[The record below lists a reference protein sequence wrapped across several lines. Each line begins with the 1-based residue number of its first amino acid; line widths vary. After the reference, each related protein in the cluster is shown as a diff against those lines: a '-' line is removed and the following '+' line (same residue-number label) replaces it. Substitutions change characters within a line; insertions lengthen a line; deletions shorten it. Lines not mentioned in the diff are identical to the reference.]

1 MASSSPPPAQAPVLS
16 PPNPPRPQQHPQP
29 LPVAAVK
36 SEVPVAEPRDP
47 PASVS
52 SIPLEPSPAAVAASY
67 TITIPSCSGWFSW
80 DQIHDT
86 ERRVLSE
93 FFDGKS
99 ASKNPGVYKYYRD
112 SIIRRFRGNPSRKIT
127 FTDARRGLVGDVG
140 SIRRVFDFLEEWG
153 LINYTPSAKPSAKK
167 GEMGDD
173 SEKKETPRR
182 ICSHC
187 KSSCNMACFTTDKA
201 DIILCARCFVRGDY
215 RPGLSSTDF
224 KRVDI
229 TEETKADWTDKE
241 TIHLLEAILQY
252 GDDWKKV
259 AEHVGTKSEI
269 DCVARFIKL
278 PFGEQFLGPEEVG
291 EYGKPHQKND
301 KVVTVPEGENV
312 PEQSLSKRMRLTP
325 LADASNPIMAQVA
338 FLSAMVGSDVAKA
351 VAQAAISSLHKV
363 DITGGIS
370 ASDDRLQSAASNGA
384 KEEGYR
390 IKLSSYVEAVAASN
404 GQTSSDVLNE
414 AVAQAQSQLK
424 KEEQDVEQYLSDVVQ
439 VQMKEI
445 QDKIV
450 HFEEL
455 ELLLEKERLQL
466 RHMKDL
472 LFADQLAIMQHKM
485 QLLSK
490 GNEKGEKVKQTNH
503 VP

>member
-384 KEEGYR
+384 KEE
-390 IKLSSYVEAVAASN
+390 EAVAASN

>member
-1 MASSSPPPAQAPVLS
+1 MGSSSPPPPQAPVLS
-16 PPNPPRPQQHPQP
+16 PPNPPWPQQLPQP
-29 LPVAAVK
+29 PPVAAVK
-36 SEVPVAEPRDP
+36 SEVPVAEPREP
-47 PASVS
+47 PGSVS
-52 SIPLEPSPAAVAASY
+52 SIPLEPSPAAVSASY

-86 ERRVLSE
+86 ERRILSE

-99 ASKNPGVYKYYRD
+99 ASKNPVVYKYYRD

-127 FTDARRGLVGDVG
+127 FTDVRRGLVGDVG

-153 LINYTPSAKPSAKK
+153 LINYTPSAKPNAK
-167 GEMGDD
+167 GDMGDD

-269 DCVARFIKL
+269 DCVARFIKV

-351 VAQAAISSLHKV
+351 AAQAAISSLHKV
-363 DITGGIS
+363 DIAGGNNE
-370 ASDDRLQSAASNGA
+370 SDDKHWSAAPNGE
-384 KEEGYR
+384 KE
-390 IKLSSYVEAVAASN
+390 EAVAASN
-404 GQTSSDVLNE
+404 GQTSSDVLDE
-414 AVAQAQSQLK
+414 AVSEAQSQLK

-445 QDKIV
+445 QDKIA

-466 RHMKDL
+466 RHMKDI

-485 QLLSK
+485 QILSK

>member
-16 PPNPPRPQQHPQP
+16 PPNPPRPQQLPQP

-153 LINYTPSAKPSAKK
+153 LINYTPLAKPSAKK

-363 DITGGIS
+363 DIAGGIS

-384 KEEGYR
+384 KEE
-390 IKLSSYVEAVAASN
+390 EAVAASN

-414 AVAQAQSQLK
+414 AVAEAQSQLK

>member
-16 PPNPPRPQQHPQP
+16 PPNPPRPQQLPQP

-351 VAQAAISSLHKV
+351 VAQATISSLHKV
-363 DITGGIS
+363 DIAGGIS
-370 ASDDRLQSAASNGA
+370 ASDDRLQSADSNGA
-384 KEEGYR
+384 KEE
-390 IKLSSYVEAVAASN
+390 EAVAASN

-414 AVAQAQSQLK
+414 AVAEAQSQLK

-472 LFADQLAIMQHKM
+472 LFADQLAIMQNKM

>member
-16 PPNPPRPQQHPQP
+16 PPNPPRPQQLPQT

-127 FTDARRGLVGDVG
+127 FTDARRGLVGDIG

-291 EYGKPHQKND
+291 EYGKPHQKNE

-351 VAQAAISSLHKV
+351 AAQAAISSLHKV
-363 DITGGIS
+363 DIAGGNN

-384 KEEGYR
+384 KEE
-390 IKLSSYVEAVAASN
+390 EAVAASN
-404 GQTSSDVLNE
+404 GQTSSHVLNE
-414 AVAQAQSQLK
+414 AVAEAQSQLK

-490 GNEKGEKVKQTNH
+490 GSEKGEKVKQTNH